1 MWHAR
6 NSLGFCLIVN
16 KKPLHLEKTIS
27 SVLPLLLLIY
37 GVTNFVRDKKIVNL
51 KLVQGEHNKD
61 DLNTKNKMCLS
72 DNFFF

>member
-16 KKPLHLEKTIS
+16 EKPLHLEKGLS
-27 SVLPLLLLIY
+27 SVLPVLLLIY

-51 KLVQGEHNKD
+51 KLIQEEHNKD
-61 DLNTKNKMCLS
+61 DLKYKTVKCA
-72 DNFFF
+72 